1 MGKNRDIIQILSIV
15 IVGMLIPFLC
25 SIILTFNLD
34 ITNTDNLLKIAF
46 AFCYFLI
53 FFGIELIVVFIYYQ
67 IINRIAGKK
76 IDKYKPK

>member
-15 IVGMLIPFLC
+15 IIGMLIPFLG

-46 AFCYFLI
+46 TFGYFLI
-53 FFGIELIVVFIYYQ
+53 FFGIELFVVFLYYQ
-67 IINRIAGKK
+67 IINKIAGRK